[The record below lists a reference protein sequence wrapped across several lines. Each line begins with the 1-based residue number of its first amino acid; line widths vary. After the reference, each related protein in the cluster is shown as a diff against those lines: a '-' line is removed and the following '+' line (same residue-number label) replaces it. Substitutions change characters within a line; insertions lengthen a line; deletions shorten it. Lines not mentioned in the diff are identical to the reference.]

1 MTPNTAR
8 LTTLYGHETLTAI
21 CDTLIPKLMSGEIRM
36 QEVKTL
42 AKVVQ

>member
-8 LTTLYGHETLTAI
+8 LTTLYGHEILAAI
-21 CDTLIPKLMSGEIRM
+21 CDTLIPKVMSGKIRM

-42 AKVVQ
+42 AKVA